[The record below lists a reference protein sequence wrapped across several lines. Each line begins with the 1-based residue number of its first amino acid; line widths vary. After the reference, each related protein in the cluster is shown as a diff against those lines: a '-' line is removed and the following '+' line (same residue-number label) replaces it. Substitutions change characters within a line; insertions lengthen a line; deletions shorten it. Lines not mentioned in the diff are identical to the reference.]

1 MPPILLK
8 LFLIL
13 TIVFDIISTGGLIA
27 FTVFSFLKLQL
38 PENPSILE
46 ECENCEIYIKFIRY
60 SATAIT
66 GLFGLNLVFNLIK
79 KYVMRYRFLVTVK
92 MVCCP
97 ATFTMIF
104 NLLSFYKKYDDTVVK
119 LLFISSIVI
128 ISCLFISFV
137 LETVYISILTEK
149 ESKARTQKFGLPSN
163 ADEDELSEKINE

>member
-38 PENPSILE
+38 PENSSME

-97 ATFTMIF
+97 ATFIMIF
-104 NLLSFYKKYDDTVVK
+104 NLLSFYKKYNDTVVK
-119 LLFISSIVI
+119 LLFISYIDSL
-128 ISCLFISFV
+128 ISSL
-137 LETVYISILTEK
+137 LHT
-149 ESKARTQKFGLPSN
+149 
-163 ADEDELSEKINE
+163 

>member
-46 ECENCEIYIKFIRY
+46 ECENC
-60 SATAIT
+60 AIT

-163 ADEDELSEKINE
+163 ADEDELSEKIDE

>member
-8 LFLIL
+8 LFLIF

-163 ADEDELSEKINE
+163 ADEDELSEKIDE